1 MVTVMCLLQDSKKQC
16 ALKAGRDLLSPALT
30 HLPSSPRTRIP
41 LFPLLSLEESCSCD
55 HRAVPHS
62 QPALGAATREAKSLH
77 PSTMPGDISFLGALG
92 NLTPDLHT
100 RGLFQNMPRVSLG
113 LEWDVSITA
122 LSMSHSCTPFC
133 ALWPPVPATGEAK
146 LTRNQQLST

>member
-1 MVTVMCLLQDSKKQC
+1 MCLLQDSKKQC

-30 HLPSSPRTRIP
+30 HLPSSLRTRIP
-41 LFPLLSLEESCSCD
+41 LFPLLSLAESCSCD

-62 QPALGAATREAKSLH
+62 HPIGSCYKGGQEPSPFHHAWGHVFPWSLGEPDARLAH
-77 PSTMPGDISFLGALG
+77 PRSFPEHA
-92 NLTPDLHT
+92 
-100 RGLFQNMPRVSLG
+100 RVSLG

-122 LSMSHSCTPFC
+122 LSISHSWTPFC
-133 ALWPPVPATGEAK
+133 ALWPPVPATGEAE

>member
-1 MVTVMCLLQDSKKQC
+1 MCLLQDSKKQC

-30 HLPSSPRTRIP
+30 HLPSSPKTRIP
-41 LFPLLSLEESCSCD
+41 LFPLLSLAESCSCD

-62 QPALGAATREAKSLH
+62 HPIGSCYKGGQEPSPLH
-77 PSTMPGDISFLGALG
+77 HAWDISFLGALG

-100 RGLFQNMPRVSLG
+100 QGLFQNMPRVSLG